1 MGYLTTEVLN
11 KIVETLKD
19 NNESKSSFR
28 DAQFKELT
36 SEHELYAKRVE
47 RLYPD
52 FADGRITNDEYD
64 KYYQLF
70 RSQLAD
76 IDARLALL
84 QNAEDNYYV
93 TAKYVLEI
101 ANKAYDLFKCSEM
114 EEKRQLMKL
123 VLSNTRI
130 EGRKVRFE
138 AQKPFNTILDF
149 ADRQAWLLGHD
160 SNVQP

>member
-1 MGYLTTEVLN
+1 M
-11 KIVETLKD
+11 
-19 NNESKSSFR
+19 FR
-28 DAQFKELT
+28 QEL
-36 SEHELYAKRVE
+36 ANI
-47 RLYPD
+47 
-52 FADGRITNDEYD
+52 DGRLSI
-64 KYYQLF
+64 
-70 RSQLAD
+70 
-76 IDARLALL
+76 L
-84 QNAEDNYYV
+84 QNAEDNYYI

-101 ANKAYDLFKCSEM
+101 ANRASELFECSEM

-138 AQKPFNTILDF
+138 AQKLFNTILDF